1 MSKIGFKIKG
11 KEKST
16 LIKNRMDSIN
26 MLILTK
32 KIIYC
37 YLLFKFIDY

>member
-1 MSKIGFKIKG
+1 MSKKGFKIKG

-26 MLILTK
+26 IFGLTK
-32 KIIYC
+32 KII
-37 YLLFKFIDY
+37 